1 MGLYETVT
9 VSDAEV
15 KYRNV
20 QTCVDLHFNSIIMA
34 WIFTSVDGDKLGMFS
49 IILLVHIKIV

>member
-49 IILLVHIKIV
+49 IILFLRITIV